1 MICKGCREEID
12 RRIENEN
19 LDSKILRGNKME
31 IIRYPKNLYTKKEVL
46 DELNEMEESKKCI
59 IKEDNLFWKIVIL
72 KKEIKIKSELKE

>member
-1 MICKGCREEID
+1 MK
-12 RRIENEN
+12 
-19 LDSKILRGNKME
+19 